1 MFGFLGNIDAKID
14 AKARIFVPAS
24 FRKALLSEGQGS
36 LVLRKDVFQNC
47 LVLYPDKVWQAEL
60 DQLKAKLNNWDKVQK
75 QVFRQF
81 VVSAERIEMDSNG
94 RILIPK
100 RYLQMIGASSDVT
113 FLGMDDTIE
122 IWSKDS
128 LDATLLDAGDFSK
141 QIQDLMNNANI

>member
-24 FRKALLSEGQGS
+24 FRKAILSEGQSS

-60 DQLKAKLNNWDKVQK
+60 DQLKAKLNNWDKMQK

-100 RYLQMIGASSDVT
+100 RYLQMIGATSDVT

-122 IWSKDS
+122 IWSKDA
-128 LDATLLDAGDFSK
+128 LDATLLDTEDFGK
-141 QIQDLMNNANI
+141 QIQDLMNNTNI